1 MQGGDGVGDGG
12 EPGVR
17 GHGRGGD
24 HGAGVEGQ
32 QGQTSSCQLTGG
44 ASSCSCL
51 DDGGLLLGHQARV
64 QARGL
69 DLKLIYIEGKS
80 FNKNAQFVG
89 LSR

>member
-1 MQGGDGVGDGG
+1 MQGGDGVGEGG

-24 HGAGVEGQ
+24 HGPGVEGE
-32 QGQTSSCQLTGG
+32 QGQTSSCELTGL
-44 ASSCSCL
+44 APSCRRL

-69 DLKLIYIEGKS
+69 DLEL
-80 FNKNAQFVG
+80 F
-89 LSR
+89 